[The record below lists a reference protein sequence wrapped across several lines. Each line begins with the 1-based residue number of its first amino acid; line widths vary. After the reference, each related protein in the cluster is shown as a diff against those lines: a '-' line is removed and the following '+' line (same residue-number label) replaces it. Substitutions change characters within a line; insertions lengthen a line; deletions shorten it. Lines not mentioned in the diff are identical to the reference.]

1 MQLDV
6 EKTIESMQ
14 AIKADSVKYEWEQI
28 VDGKKYTIKIE
39 IQTQ

>member
-6 EKTIESMQ
+6 DKVIENLQ
-14 AIKADSVKYEWEQI
+14 TIKADSAKYEWEQI